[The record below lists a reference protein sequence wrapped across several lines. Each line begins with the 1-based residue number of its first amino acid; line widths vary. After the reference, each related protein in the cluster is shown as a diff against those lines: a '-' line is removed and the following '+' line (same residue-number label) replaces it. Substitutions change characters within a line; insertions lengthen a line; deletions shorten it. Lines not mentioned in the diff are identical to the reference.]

1 MNADFGRVL
10 LDLVVVLIAARL
22 AAEIA
27 ARLRLPAVLVEIV
40 AGVLVGPSV
49 ARFVSAD
56 SQALSL
62 LGQIGVVLLLFEVG
76 RQLDLGELREV
87 GGAALRVATIGVL
100 VPMAL
105 AYPAMRL
112 LGIEGNAALFLA
124 AGITATS
131 VGITARVFGDL
142 RALATPEARIVLRAA
157 VADDLMGLLVLTLVV
172 RVVDA
177 GSVDAA
183 SRIGMVVAA
192 VGFVVVATV
201 IGALYAPRLL
211 DRLTMRARTDGTV
224 MTLGLVAALGLARL
238 AQVARL
244 VPIAGAFVAGLIVGR
259 SEHADDLKRRLTPL
273 GQFFIPIFFLK
284 IGIDTKLGVF
294 GEANVL
300 GIAVVLCAIAV
311 AGKIVA
317 GLGATRGSAD
327 RMLVGAGMIPRGE
340 VGLIVA
346 SLGLSRGVL
355 DARTY
360 GVLLI
365 VVLVSSLVTP
375 PWIRAR
381 VRRARSAAFES
392 CAVVIEPSGGWLRT
406 GDVVDLVD
414 EPPPPPLAPRIALEA
429 AVACATRQPGN
440 RLMQW
445 LASVPH
451 QGPAWDEDL
460 RARLIDL
467 LRHGSERSWRFLDV
481 TGMLDVVLPDVAA
494 ALRRRPRDPFDMDP
508 GGAHRLGTLD
518 GLNGLTRS
526 NDDAT
531 RAWESIERQDL
542 VLLAALARGADAA
555 DPSGLARSIALSIGL
570 SFADAETAALL
581 AGEGHLLSAAAARL
595 DLSNDTH
602 VIDLASHVGARE
614 RVNGLYVL
622 AVAENAMESWER
634 DRLDALYTLLGDAL
648 TRPDLNGDTD
658 LEIVERRAEEV
669 ALLAPEIPPRDVREY
684 VRSSPRR
691 YVLATTPATIARHV
705 RMVARTLGRRDARLE
720 AEPATEP
727 TEWIVHVAVVDR
739 PGLLAAIAGV
749 FFVCGVSVVD
759 AQVST
764 MRTGTAVDVFRVH
777 AAQGTD
783 WDAVR
788 TAIERSL
795 AHRDAAPSPAP
806 VEGLIE
812 IDNLAS
818 PRHTI
823 VEVHAE
829 DRTGLLYRVASAF
842 ARAGLQ
848 IHQATVTTRGHV
860 AVDTFWVTNHTG
872 GKIDRHVERDLRAAL
887 AGETPRRFHFP
898 RPSKKEPAAR
908 GSRFA

>member
-1 MNADFGRVL
+1 MNVDFGRVL

-22 AAEIA
+22 AAEVA
-27 ARLRLPAVLVEIV
+27 ERLGQPAVLAEIV
-40 AGVLVGPSV
+40 IGLLVGPSV
-49 ARFVSAD
+49 LRLVAAD
-56 SQALSL
+56 SQTLSL
-62 LGQIGVVLLLFEVG
+62 LGEIGVVLLLFEVG
-76 RQLDLGELREV
+76 RQLDLGELRRL
-87 GGAALRVATIGVL
+87 GGAALRVATIGAV

-157 VADDLMGLLVLTLVV
+157 VADDVMGLLVLTLVV

-177 GSVDAA
+177 GGADAA

-211 DRLTMRARTDGTV
+211 DHLTMRARTDGTV

-284 IGIDTKLGVF
+284 IGVDMKLGVF
-294 GEANVL
+294 GEVDVL
-300 GIAVVLCAIAV
+300 GIAAVLCAIAV

-317 GLGATRGSAD
+317 GLGAARGSAD

-360 GVLLI
+360 VVLLI
-365 VVLVSSLVTP
+365 VILASSLVTP
-375 PWIRAR
+375 PWIRAL
-381 VRRARSAAFES
+381 VRRARRAAFD
-392 CAVVIEPSGGWLRT
+392 ARTVVIEPSGGWLRT
-406 GDVVDLVD
+406 GDVVDLAG
-414 EPPPPPLAPRIALEA
+414 EPSPPPPLGPRIALEA
-429 AVACATRQPGN
+429 AVACATQQPGN

-445 LASVPH
+445 LASVPRE
-451 QGPAWDEDL
+451 GPAWDHDL
-460 RARLIDL
+460 RARLIDV

-481 TGMLDVVLPDVAA
+481 TGMLDMMLPDVAA
-494 ALRRRPRDPFDMDP
+494 ALRRRPRDPFEMDP
-508 GGAHRLGTLD
+508 GGAHRFDALD
-518 GLNGLTRS
+518 RLHGLLRS
-526 NDDAT
+526 NDEAAH
-531 RAWESIERQDL
+531 AWESIERQDL
-542 VLLAALARGADAA
+542 VLLAALARGADTA
-555 DPSGLARSIALSIGL
+555 DPGDLARRIALSIGL
-570 SFADAETAALL
+570 SSADAETAALL
-581 AGEGHLLSAAAARL
+581 AGEGHLLSAAAVRL
-595 DLSNDTH
+595 DLSNETH
-602 VIDLASHVGARE
+602 VVDLASHIGARE
-614 RVNGLYVL
+614 RVDGLYVL

-634 DRLDALYTLLGDAL
+634 DRLDALHALLGDAL
-648 TRPDLNGDTD
+648 TRPDLNGETD
-658 LEIVERRAEEV
+658 LEIVERRAEKV
-669 ALLAPEIPPRDVREY
+669 ALLAPEIPARDVRDHM
-684 VRSSPRR
+684 RSAPRR
-691 YVLATTPATIARHV
+691 YVLASTPATIARHV
-705 RMVARTLGRRDARLE
+705 RMVAHKPGRRDAILE
-720 AEPATEP
+720 AEPAAAAG
-727 TEWIVHVAVVDR
+727 EWTVHVAVADR
-739 PGLLAAIAGV
+739 RGLLAAIAGV
-749 FFVCGVSVVD
+749 FFAFDVSVVD
-759 AQVST
+759 AQVAT
-764 MRTGTAVDVFRVH
+764 MRTGIAVDVFRVH
-777 AAQGTD
+777 AALGTD
-783 WDAVR
+783 WEAVR
-788 TAIERSL
+788 AAIERAL
-795 AHRDAAPSPAP
+795 AHRDAAPPPAP

-860 AVDTFWVTNHTG
+860 AVDTFWVTNRTG
-872 GKIDRHVERDLRAAL
+872 GKIDRNVERDLRAAL
-887 AGETPRRFHFP
+887 AGDTPRRFRLL
-898 RPSKKEPAAR
+898 RPATKEPAAR
-908 GSRFA
+908 VN